1 MAFALIS
8 ALCRLR
14 QDNQKLKIILIYT
27 NKQIIKQ
34 TVHTQA
40 EWKQKEISKMKKKSQ
55 MSLYYF
61 QCDLIQI
68 KKIKSTH

>member
-14 QDNQKLKIILIYT
+14 QDNQKLKVILIYT

-34 TVHTQA
+34 TVHTRT
-40 EWKQKEISKMKKKSQ
+40 EWKEKEISKMKKITNAIVLLS
-55 MSLYYF
+55 MWL
-61 QCDLIQI
+61 D
-68 KKIKSTH
+68 TD